1 MIKKLWLDTETYCE
15 KPIKWGT
22 YQYAEACEVMIVT
35 YAFDDGPV
43 HVWDVTSGE
52 PMPDDLLYAIENAL
66 EIWAH
71 NTPFDRNVLRFINF
85 PEFDWTR
92 ERWRDTMVQAYEH
105 SLPGALGKLAEA
117 LKFPT
122 DQLKDKRGKTH
133 IHLFCK
139 PRPKTSKLRRATRET
154 HPVEWAEFLEYA
166 KQDIVTMRAAHH
178 KMPKWN
184 YPNNLNELAYWHLDQ
199 KINDRGFKVDMELVE
214 AAIETVRIEKLDLK
228 KQTVEATDGALSSTT
243 KNVKLLEHILE
254 YHGVSLPDLQKATIQ
269 RRLDDPD
276 LPDGVRELLA
286 IRLQDASASTSK
298 YVALQRATSSDGR
311 CKGTIQFCGAKRTG
325 RGAGRT
331 FQPQNLPS
339 RGILE
344 GDELDIGIEFIKLLC
359 AGKVFPQVTKLLS
372 SAVRGCLISEEGNKL
387 VVADL
392 SNIEGRLAAWFAGE
406 EWKLVAFREFDA
418 GEGHDLY
425 NLAYSKAFRIDV
437 DDVTKPQRAIGKV
450 MELFLGYAGGVGAFV
465 TGAAGYGFD
474 IEELA
479 EDNYDTLPEEQRRQA
494 EDFYDWM
501 IKKNASTFG
510 LSRQGFVTCDVFKR
524 LWRES
529 NSAIV
534 AYWKIL
540 ETCAKK
546 AIKKRGQWFDAGP
559 HIKMRCDGGW
569 LRVRLPSGRFL
580 CYPSP
585 RLEGSDESI
594 TYMGDNPY
602 TRQWTRL
609 KTYGGKLLENICQA
623 TGREILYAGMLEAEA
638 QEYETLISVHDEL
651 VTETL
656 DKKELTVDK
665 LSAIMSRDLS
675 WTKGL
680 PLAAAGFESYRYRK

>member
-1 MIKKLWLDTETYCE
+1 
-15 KPIKWGT
+15 
-22 YQYAEACEVMIVT
+22 
-35 YAFDDGPV
+35 
-43 HVWDVTSGE
+43 
-52 PMPDDLLYAIENAL
+52 
-66 EIWAH
+66 
-71 NTPFDRNVLRFINF
+71 
-85 PEFDWTR
+85 
-92 ERWRDTMVQAYEH
+92 
-105 SLPGALGKLAEA
+105 
-117 LKFPT
+117 
-122 DQLKDKRGKTH
+122 
-133 IHLFCK
+133 
-139 PRPKTSKLRRATRET
+139 
-154 HPVEWAEFLEYA
+154 
-166 KQDIVTMRAAHH
+166 
-178 KMPKWN
+178 
-184 YPNNLNELAYWHLDQ
+184 
-199 KINDRGFKVDMELVE
+199 MELVE

>member
-1 MIKKLWLDTETYCE
+1 MLQKLWLDTETYCE

-22 YQYAEACEVMIVT
+22 YQYAEACEVMIAT
-35 YAFDDGPV
+35 YAFDEGPV
-43 HVWDVTSGE
+43 YEWDVASGE
-52 PMPDDLLYAIENAL
+52 PMPSELIEGIDTAEEL
-66 EIWAH
+66 WAQ
-71 NTPFDRNVLRFINF
+71 NSPFDRNVLRFNF
-85 PEFDWTR
+85 PEFDWSR
-92 ERWRDTMVQAYEH
+92 ERWRDTMIQAYEH

-117 LKFPT
+117 LKLPT
-122 DQLKDKRGKTH
+122 DQLKDKRGKAL
-133 IHLFCK
+133 IQLFCK
-139 PRPKTSKLRRATRET
+139 PRPKTSKIRRATRET
-154 HPVEWAEFLEYA
+154 HPEEWAELLEYA

-243 KNVKLLEHILE
+243 KSVKLLEHILE

-359 AGKVFPQVTKLLS
+359 AGKVFPELMKLLS
-372 SAVRGCLISEEGNKL
+372 SAVRGCLISADRRKL

-406 EWKLVAFREFDA
+406 EWKLGAFREFDA

-479 EDNYDTLPEEQRRQA
+479 EDNYDTLPTEQLQQA
-494 EDFYDWM
+494 EDFYDWLV
-501 IKKNASTFG
+501 KRKASTFG

-529 NSAIV
+529 NSAIA

-540 ETCAKK
+540 ENCAKK

-638 QEYETLISVHDEL
+638 HGYETLISVHDEL